1 MNTIVM
7 QIQTNARN
15 DFPVRLMDTLIDK
28 EYTQLRLSEEI
39 GVDKKRENDWVHGKC
54 FPDLWNFIAICAV
67 LGVSA
72 DYLLFGKDK
81 VNDEI

>member
-1 MNTIVM
+1 MD
-7 QIQTNARN
+7 
-15 DFPVRLMDTLIDK
+15 DFATRLFDILQER
-28 EYTQLRLSEEI
+28 EYKQLWVAKMV
-39 GVDKKRENDWVHGKC
+39 GTDPKRVNDWVHGKC
-54 FPDLWNFIAICAV
+54 LPDLWHFKKLCKV